1 MRPPVDEARIR
12 AVARRLGHVVRGP
25 VRMYLTGGSTAVIE
39 GWREAT
45 VDVDLRF
52 EPEDDRLLRELPAVK
67 ESLGVNIELVSPP
80 DFIPELPGWRE
91 RSPFLFREGGV
102 DVHHFDL
109 YSQAL
114 SKVERGFDQDLED
127 VRAMIAGGLVE
138 SARLRE
144 YYEAIESELYR
155 YPAIDPVAFQEE
167 GRGCAGVGRGG
178 RAPAGVRVSPVQ
190 GLRRGGYVRLC
201 RWPGADARCREGRW

>member
-12 AVARRLGHVVRGP
+12 AVASRLGRVVRGP

-39 GWREAT
+39 GWRETT
-45 VDVDLRF
+45 VNVNLRF

-114 SKVERGFDQDLED
+114 SKIERGFDQDLED
-127 VRAMIAGGLVE
+127 VRMMVERELVE
-138 SARLRE
+138 PARLRE
-144 YYEAIESELYR
+144 LYDAIEPELYR
-155 YPAIDPVAFQEE
+155 YPAIDPAAF
-167 GRGCAGVGRGG
+167 
-178 RAPAGVRVSPVQ
+178 
-190 GLRRGGYVRLC
+190 RRKVD
-201 RWPGADARCREGRW
+201 GALG